1 MRVKPHVTMLAAFV
15 FLGASSVTPQLPAE
29 GIWIDRATL
38 AQLPTEGA
46 AWMRLVAAAQQLCGA
61 PSLNDQ
67 DDGTNTCVMA
77 KALVAARTGDSP
89 MRQDVIAA
97 LAQIADGGPF
107 RGRAL
112 ALGRELIAYVIAAD
126 LIVLQTQAPEVD
138 IRFRARLK
146 SLLTAPT
153 RDGPSNLIE
162 CHEQRANNWGTHCG
176 ASRVAIAA
184 YLGDV
189 HELTRAAAVF
199 KGFLGDRSTYAGF
212 NFGDLSWQCDPDRP
226 VPINPA
232 RCVKG
237 DRSLDG
243 VLPDD
248 QRRAG
253 AFRWPAPKEN
263 YVYEALQGA
272 LAQAIILERVG
283 YDAFG
288 WEHQA
293 LRRAFEWLYVEAGYP
308 AGGDDAWQVS
318 VINYF
323 YDTRFFASG
332 EAKPGKNVGWTDWTH
347 AR

>member
-1 MRVKPHVTMLAAFV
+1 MRGKTHVAVFAALA
-15 FLGASSVTPQLPAE
+15 FLGAGAVEPQLPAD
-29 GIWIDRATL
+29 GIWIDRAAL
-38 AQLPTEGA
+38 AELPMTGA
-46 AWMRLVAAAQQLCGA
+46 AWLRLVKAARQPCGT
-61 PSLNDQ
+61 PSLGDQ
-67 DDGTNTCVMA
+67 DDDTNTCVMA
-77 KALVAARTGDSP
+77 KALVAARTGDAL
-89 MRQDVIAA
+89 MRQHVIAA
-97 LAQIADGGPF
+97 LTQIADGGPY

-126 LIVLQTQAPEVD
+126 LIGLNTQAPELD
-138 IRFRARLK
+138 ARFRARLA
-146 SLLTAPT
+146 SLLTTPT
-153 RDGPSNLIE
+153 RDGPATLVE

-176 ASRVAIAA
+176 ASRIAVAA
-184 YLGDV
+184 YLADV
-189 HELTRAAAVF
+189 TELTRAAAVF
-199 KGFLGDRSTYAGF
+199 KGFLGDRTAYAGF
-212 NFGDLSWQCDPDRP
+212 SFGDLSWQCDPDRP

-232 RCVKG
+232 QCSKG
-237 DRSLDG
+237 NRSVDG

-272 LAQAIILERVG
+272 LAQAIILQRVG

-308 AGGDDAWQVS
+308 ATGDDGWQVS
-318 VINYF
+318 VINHF
-323 YDTRFFASG
+323 YGTRFTAAG
-332 EAKPGKNVGWTDWTH
+332 EPRPGKNVGWTDWTH